1 MAGISPLTMLLSKSG
16 SRLLMGITLLI
27 VQLPFTILAVA
38 LGGISA
44 LQIGATYVAMGA
56 YLMFVC
62 YLALFCS
69 TVSPRSPRACSLTVL
84 GLVVFFGLHLIAM
97 LIFGVYTAIFEGR
110 WSDRIWETAPVEMWL
125 QLSPFT
131 SISDILS
138 TGFAGSVFTMQVIS
152 NALLAVIFFVLSRLA
167 FNRCA
172 RNADGAADEARLF
185 WRRGASKGGLRSLVG
200 AGRPQGGTAA
210 LSWKDFH
217 FISGGWRGVALRIVL
232 YTVLTVGAVL
242 VNGFGSRGDPKD
254 VFAFMFMSGFCLF
267 PIEVAALSGRV
278 FQREL
283 KWQTL
288 SSLAMLPIDMPAL
301 AWNKIGGM
309 LPALVPGAIYF
320 GIGFLCYH
328 DSFFHP
334 IEILAH
340 PMGWFMIFVFVL
352 YVHLTAFMS
361 LIVRFGAAALAL
373 AAVILGLT
381 FSVMLFSGIGDED
394 AFGLIGSMIC
404 IGGSVWLQTLIGKK
418 LLEKA
423 AM

>member
-1 MAGISPLTMLLSKSG
+1 
-16 SRLLMGITLLI
+16 MGITLLI

-38 LGGISA
+38 LGGISII
-44 LQIGATYVAMGA
+44 QIGATYLAMAA

-62 YLALFCS
+62 CLALFCS
-69 TVSPRSPRACSLTVL
+69 VVSPRSPRACSLTVA
-84 GLVVFFGLHLIAM
+84 GLIVFYALHLLAV
-97 LIFGVYTAIFEGR
+97 LLYGVYTALFEGR
-110 WSDRIWETAPVEMWL
+110 WSDRLWDTPPVEMWL

-131 SISDILS
+131 AVSEILS
-138 TGFAGSVFTMQVIS
+138 TGFAGSIFTLQVIS
-152 NALLAVIFFVLSRLA
+152 NTVLAVIFFVLSRLA

-172 RNADGAADEARLF
+172 RNADSAAEETRLF
-185 WRRGASKGGLRSLVG
+185 GGFRDGGLRNLVG
-200 AGRPQGGTAA
+200 AGRPQSGTSA

-217 FISGGWRGVALRIVL
+217 FISGGWHGVMLRVLL
-232 YTVLTVGAVL
+232 YTVLTVGAML

-288 SSLAMLPIDMPAL
+288 SSLATLPLETPAL
-301 AWNKIGGM
+301 AWNKVGGM

-320 GIGFLCYH
+320 GVGFLCYH
-328 DSFFHP
+328 DSYFHP
-334 IEILAH
+334 IEIFAH
-340 PMGWFMIFVFVL
+340 PMGWFMIFLFVF
-352 YVHLTAFMS
+352 YVHLTAFLS

-373 AAVILGLT
+373 AAVILSLT
-381 FSVMLFSGIGDED
+381 FSVMLFSGIGGEE
-394 AFGLIGSMIC
+394 AFGLIGSMVC
-404 IGGSVWLQTLIGKK
+404 IGGSVWLQTLIGQK